1 MANKITMS
9 AEEII
14 DTLKKE
20 CDNPTIEGQ
29 LLRTK
34 LIRQLYKQIG
44 DPHKEDFPHEC
55 ETAGDYW
62 KKFPGYTTDIRYA
75 TQRYMEIEN
84 NIPTKWHIQ
93 RASMAK
99 VNIVDIYVRAGW
111 SCEVYA
117 YNVACTKYVKH
128 PRYKNL
134 WVRFYS
140 TRDLNRYEYVIEEEE

>member
-1 MANKITMS
+1 MAKKIIMS

-20 CDNPTIEGQ
+20 RDNPTIEGQ
-29 LLRTK
+29 LLRTQ
-34 LIRQLYKQIG
+34 LIKQLYKQIG

-62 KKFPGYTTDIRYA
+62 KKFPGYTKDISYR
-75 TQRYMEIEN
+75 TERYMEIEN

-93 RASMAK
+93 RASMTK

-117 YNVACTKYVKH
+117 YNVTCQKFVKH

-134 WVRFYS
+134 WVKFYS
-140 TRDLNRYEYVIEEEE
+140 TRDLNRYEYVIEAE